1 VTVLRFSPY
10 VILFIILNDTRPKE
24 NLMKKLVSLISL
36 ISALAFTTTPA
47 EARWAVDYDETS
59 TVARMI
65 EDDLLQVRADN
76 YFLITADEI
85 TSTPQMS
92 LQTDRPGPKAQY
104 AVIVGGV
111 VDKIVTWDGYTP
123 NRKIDAYGI
132 IVKLPSSKGVKYID
146 ERGVTRFK
154 PITQGSIISIIEAP
168 GFTITPTL
176 VDINTVP
183 VATLADEPVDAAV
196 AESNTAVVVLQTVA
210 VNNSVSL
217 SIQVP
222 DAASLP
228 STSSVS
234 VYVVTDGRS
243 TTAIGLAQSQTA
255 VTVTDIPQGQNV
267 TVKTVIHDSV
277 TNTETVISNP
287 VIATIPVEVPVPTPA
302 RDASL
307 DLATIAAPVTQAVTT
322 DSSGARQA
330 TISIPAVTN
339 FDGSKTWATLM
350 VVDKKTGST
359 TAIGT
364 DGSAQTIDVN
374 SLGSNNEY
382 LVKLVLR
389 DLATGQETTIY
400 GETITK

>member
-1 VTVLRFSPY
+1 MKRRITLLG
-10 VILFIILNDTRPKE
+10 IA
-24 NLMKKLVSLISL
+24 LMATLI
-36 ISALAFTTTPA
+36 ATPA
-47 EARWAVDYDETS
+47 HADWAIDTDSSS
-59 TVARMI
+59 TVSRMAG
-65 EDDLLQVRADN
+65 DDLLQTRADG

-85 TSTPQMS
+85 FSTPQMS
-92 LQTDRPGPKAQY
+92 LQTEAPRPKAQY

-132 IVKLPSSKGVKYID
+132 IVKLPVSKGVKYVD
-146 ERGVTRFK
+146 SNGVIRFK
-154 PITQGSIISIIEAP
+154 PVTQGSIISVLQDT
-168 GFTITPTL
+168 GKVVTPSYDVILNELLSL
-176 VDINTVP
+176 VQPMGN
-183 VATLADEPVDAAV
+183 AV
-196 AESNTAVVVLQTVA
+196 AEVNTPVVVSQTVA
-210 VNNSVSL
+210 TNNSVSL
-217 SIQVP
+217 NIQVP
-222 DAASLP
+222 DVANLP

-243 TTAIGLAQSQTA
+243 TTAIGLAPSQTA
-255 VTVTDIPQGQNV
+255 VTVTDIPQGENV
-267 TVKTVIHDSV
+267 TVKTVIRDSV

-287 VIATIPVEVPVPTPA
+287 VIATTAVTLPAAVAA
-302 RDASL
+302 RDAAQ

-322 DSSGARQA
+322 DTSGARQA

-339 FDGSKTWATLM
+339 FDGNKTWATLM

-374 SLGSNNEY
+374 SLGSSSEY
-382 LVKLVLR
+382 TVKLVLR

-400 GETITK
+400 GETINK

>member
-1 VTVLRFSPY
+1 MKRRITLLG
-10 VILFIILNDTRPKE
+10 IA
-24 NLMKKLVSLISL
+24 LMATLI
-36 ISALAFTTTPA
+36 ATPA
-47 EARWAVDYDETS
+47 HADWAIDTDSSS
-59 TVARMI
+59 TVSRMAG
-65 EDDLLQVRADN
+65 DDLLQTRADG

-85 TSTPQMS
+85 FSTPQMS
-92 LQTDRPGPKAQY
+92 LQTEAPRPKAQY

-132 IVKLPSSKGVKYID
+132 IVKLPVSKGVKYVD
-146 ERGVTRFK
+146 SNGVIRFK
-154 PITQGSIISIIEAP
+154 PVTQGSIISVLQDT
-168 GFTITPTL
+168 GKVVTPSYDVILNELLSL
-176 VDINTVP
+176 VQPMGN
-183 VATLADEPVDAAV
+183 AV
-196 AESNTAVVVLQTVA
+196 AEVNTPVVVSQTVA
-210 VNNSVSL
+210 TNNSVSL
-217 SIQVP
+217 NIQVP
-222 DAASLP
+222 DVANLP

-243 TTAIGLAQSQTA
+243 TTAIGLAPSQTA
-255 VTVTDIPQGQNV
+255 VTVTDIPQGENV

-287 VIATIPVEVPVPTPA
+287 VIATTAVTLPAAVAA
-302 RDASL
+302 RDASQ

-322 DSSGARQA
+322 DTTGARQA
-330 TISIPAVTN
+330 SISIPAVTN
-339 FDGSKTWATLM
+339 FDGNKTWATLM

-374 SLGSNNEY
+374 SLGSSSEY
-382 LVKLVLR
+382 TVKLVLR

-400 GETITK
+400 GETINK

>member
-1 VTVLRFSPY
+1 
-10 VILFIILNDTRPKE
+10 
-24 NLMKKLVSLISL
+24 MKKLISTLGL
-36 ISALAFTTTPA
+36 ISALTLVAFPA
-47 EARWAVDYDETS
+47 QARWAVDYNQTA
-59 TVARMI
+59 TVSRMV
-65 EDDLLQVRADN
+65 EDDLLQVRADG
-76 YFLITADEI
+76 YFLITADQI

-111 VDKIVTWDGYTP
+111 IDKIVTWDGYTP

-154 PITQGSIISIIEAP
+154 PITQGSIVSVVDAP
-168 GFTITPTL
+168 GSAITPTL
-176 VDINTVP
+176 IDIGLVP
-183 VATLADEPVDAAV
+183 VVALPEEPTALAV
-196 AESNTAVVVLQTVA
+196 AESNTAVVVSQTVA

-217 SIQVP
+217 NIQVP
-222 DAASLP
+222 DVANLP

-243 TTAIGLAQSQTA
+243 TTAIGLAPSQTA
-255 VTVTDIPQGQNV
+255 VTVTDVPQGQNV

-287 VIATIPVEVPVPTPA
+287 VIATTPIEVPVSTPA
-302 RDASL
+302 RDASH
-307 DLATIAAPVTQAVTT
+307 DLATVAAPVTQAVTT
-322 DSSGARQA
+322 DSSGARSA
-330 TISIPAVTN
+330 SISIPAVTN
-339 FDGSKTWATLM
+339 FDGTKTWATLM

-364 DGSAQTIDVN
+364 DGSAQTLDVN
-374 SLGSNNEY
+374 SLGSSSEY
-382 LVKLVLR
+382 EVKLVLR

-400 GETITK
+400 GQTINK